1 MLTSS
6 RNNNRGRDRL
16 DPFRIFCLHPTSP
29 AQILNPKPPKFK
41 PNVFPMAS
49 GWRVALLTRFG
60 SDQICESG
68 ELVKAFG
75 AAETS
80 SKIFPAVDSRL
91 GTLRADPSKWAACK
105 GSSRGVR
112 MKLVSP
118 FLSPGCLSGYRSGLR
133 KAPSPIQRTA
143 RSPPL
148 ARHKV
153 KVSSQHFES
162 TCISQRRGPK
172 T

>member
-29 AQILNPKPPKFK
+29 AQILNPKPPNFK

-60 SDQICESG
+60 SDQICESHRKVG

-75 AAETS
+75 AAES
-80 SKIFPAVDSRL
+80 SLKIFPALDS
-91 GTLRADPSKWAACK
+91 DPSKWAACK

-112 MKLVSP
+112 MKLVGP
-118 FLSPGCLSGYRSGLR
+118 FLSSGCLSGYRSGLR
-133 KAPSPIQRTA
+133 KAPSPKDCKKSTPRA
-143 RSPPL
+143 RQS
-148 ARHKV
+148 
-153 KVSSQHFES
+153 ES
-162 TCISQRRGPK
+162 LISAP
-172 T
+172 